1 MRLGPRGNLVL
12 FALCVPSASP
22 LAYTHPHR
30 RSGSLDLSPFNSDGG
45 KVEGK
50 YTRKQFVR
58 RFFCIPATFVIK
70 KMGEGLGWSRQS
82 VLGSTIAGG
91 YLKGW
96 TDQQLVLQLLDQMTL
111 CLTPCLTAELF
122 LAHPLLADKQRI
134 VSLSAHLPPFP
145 ACGEGDEQMKV
156 GKTEWQVKGERQ
168 CQKER

>member
-58 RFFCIPATFVIK
+58 RFFCIPETFVIK

-91 YLKGW
+91 VPQRVDRPTTCLAALGPN
-96 TDQQLVLQLLDQMTL
+96 DSLFDTL
-111 CLTPCLTAELF
+111 SDSGALPGT
-122 LAHPLLADKQRI
+122 
-134 VSLSAHLPPFP
+134 SAL
-145 ACGEGDEQMKV
+145 G
-156 GKTEWQVKGERQ
+156 
-168 CQKER
+168 